1 MWHKQHK
8 CNTSAT
14 RATQVRHEWDKSN
27 TSVTRVRNECY
38 TNEASVARVKNFD
51 FDNDTSE
58 NIFSHHYINYVANER
73 LQGQEQFY
81 SKNYLLEMTLSHI
94 KMRLKSALQNLNF
107 VMANIKKVILK
118 HYALD
123 CRYSY
128 G

>member
-1 MWHKQHK
+1 MFKLLVILFIIGTHV
-8 CNTSAT
+8 TL
-14 RATQVRHEWDKSN
+14 VRH
-27 TSVTRVRNECY
+27 ECY
-38 TNEASVARVKNFD
+38 TNDTSATRVKNFD

-94 KMRLKSALQNLNF
+94 NMRLKSALQNLNF